1 MIVLDKTGTVTTGKM
16 SLVDVAAA
24 SGADP
29 AEVLRLAGTVED
41 DGLARQRL
49 LDPAGVPDDLFGF
62 ALKWLFTG
70 IGAAAGA
77 AAPPA
82 QPGRKGESH

>member
-1 MIVLDKTGTVTTGKM
+1 MSPWPWGAPPEASAVATV
-16 SLVDVAAA
+16 V
-24 SGADP
+24 P
-29 AEVLRLAGTVED
+29 ALF

-49 LDPAGVPDDLFGF
+49 LDPARVPGDLFGF

-82 QPGRKGESH
+82 QPGPEGGRS